1 MPISPAS
8 VALIHKDNNS
18 TNTQQQAASVRW
30 RSLGVRD
37 YVCLSVMKPGTTFD
51 IIPRVMPATNQCSIC
66 LGEMKASIGM
76 LGGCE
81 HIFCYDCIKKWSEAK
96 RTCPIDRT
104 PFDSINILHE
114 IGGAIVEEEKLE
126 PLESDQLYTSLNGVR
141 NFICPQCGNRLRR
154 MN

>member
-1 MPISPAS
+1 
-8 VALIHKDNNS
+8 
-18 TNTQQQAASVRW
+18 
-30 RSLGVRD
+30 
-37 YVCLSVMKPGTTFD
+37 
-51 IIPRVMPATNQCSIC
+51 MPATNQCSIC

-81 HIFCYDCIKKWSEAK
+81 HIFCYDCIKKWSEDK
-96 RTCPIDRT
+96 RTCPLDRT

-126 PLESDQLYTSLNGVR
+126 PLESDQLYSSLNSAR
-141 NFICPQCGNRLRR
+141 NFLCPQCRNRLRR